1 LQSGWISYYLGGN
14 SIASPHV
21 AGIVLLMLQKE
32 LGMTASE
39 AETMLEAIAIW
50 ISAWSPEAA
59 GAGLVI
65 AGAALVV

>member
-1 LQSGWISYYLGGN
+1 
-14 SIASPHV
+14 V